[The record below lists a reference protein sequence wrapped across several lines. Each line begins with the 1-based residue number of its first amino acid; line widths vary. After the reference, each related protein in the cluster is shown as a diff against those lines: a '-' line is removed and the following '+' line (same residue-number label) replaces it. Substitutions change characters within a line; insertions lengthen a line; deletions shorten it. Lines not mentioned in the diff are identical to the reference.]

1 MEAGRWPRV
10 VVGPQIDDGA
20 ANTQTRQE
28 TAARRAAYST
38 PSDFEHLRET
48 GARVAPRAAPRSR
61 RHARPARAER
71 GRPAMPCRPSVFAA
85 PKTESGAVLLD
96 FVQRL

>member
-38 PSDFEHLRET
+38 PSDFAIGRT
-48 GARVAPRAAPRSR
+48 
-61 RHARPARAER
+61 PA
-71 GRPAMPCRPSVFAA
+71 
-85 PKTESGAVLLD
+85 
-96 FVQRL
+96 